1 MSASREKK
9 QRQGSGPSEKANQ
22 LQQEQAERKRKTILY
37 SIIGA
42 VVVVLVA
49 ALLIWNTGFFQAR
62 ATAATV
68 GGTNISVAD
77 MSYYYYRARSDVAYY
92 SQWGLYSFDSSI
104 PDDEQF
110 YNEEEQTTWRDYFME
125 TALDQATYY
134 TVLYNAAVADGRS
147 VSEVRDDVN
156 AQIESMKSSAS
167 SNNTSYATYLRAV
180 YGEYMSAGSF
190 KDLMGRILLAS
201 QYYNDHGD
209 QLAKGYTQED
219 LEAYYT
225 ENTDSVDTFEYSY
238 LHFSPETVEDKD
250 ADGNDLPEEEVTAK
264 KELALAEAKTKVDEA
279 QAAYKDGAS
288 IADLISQYSPSSSAD
303 HTTAVGSSA
312 VYSKEILDLGED
324 ESAVVEGSNGYDLVV
339 FHSRGRDER
348 PIANVRHI
356 LVQAETSTAE
366 DGSTAAP
373 TEETWTAAQQ
383 KAQSILDEY
392 AAGAQGAD
400 AFGALANKYSD
411 DPGSNTTGGVYSD
424 ITRNSS
430 YVTEFKDWIFEDG
443 RQAGDTGLVRHDG
456 GTSGYSG
463 YHVMYLDSF
472 GEAEWA
478 YSVRNTLANQQTIE
492 WEESLE
498 AGNEAVAA
506 KGADYFGH

>member
-9 QRQGSGPSEKANQ
+9 QRQGSGPSEKTNQ

-37 SIIGA
+37 SVIGA

-68 GGTNISVAD
+68 GGANVSVAD
-77 MSYYYYRARSDVAYY
+77 MSYYYYSARSDVAYY
-92 SQWGLYSFDSSI
+92 SQWGLYSFNSSI
-104 PDDEQF
+104 PDDQQF

-125 TALDQATYY
+125 TALDQATRY
-134 TVLYNAAVADGRS
+134 TVLYNAAVADGHS
-147 VSEVRDDVN
+147 VSEVQDDVN
-156 AQIESMKSSAS
+156 AQIESVKSSAAA
-167 SNNTSYATYLRAV
+167 NNVSYAAYLQAV
-180 YGEYMSAGSF
+180 YGDYMSTGSY
-190 KDLMGRILLAS
+190 KDLMGRIMLAS
-201 QYYNDHGD
+201 QYASDHGD
-209 QLAKGYTQED
+209 QLAESYTQED
-219 LEAYYT
+219 LEAYYA
-225 ENTDSVDTFEYSY
+225 ENTDAVDTFEYSY
-238 LHFSPETVEDKD
+238 LHFSPETVETKD
-250 ADGNDLPEEEVTAK
+250 ADGNDLPEDEVTTK
-264 KELALAEAKTKVDEA
+264 QELALAAAKTKADEA

-288 IADLISQYSPSSSAD
+288 IADLISEYSPSSSAD
-303 HTTAVGSSA
+303 HTSVTGSSS
-312 VYSKEILDLGED
+312 VYSEEILKLGKD
-324 ESAVVEGSNGYDLVV
+324 ESAVVEGYNGYDLLV
-339 FHSRGRDER
+339 FHSRGRNEGL
-348 PIANVRHI
+348 IANVRHI
-356 LVQAETSTAE
+356 LVEAETSTNE

-392 AAGAQGAD
+392 AAGAQGGD

-424 ITRNSS
+424 ITRSSS

-443 RQAGDTGLVRHDG
+443 RQVGDTGLVRHEG
-456 GTSGYSG
+456 GTTGYSG

-478 YSVRNTLANQQTIE
+478 YSVRNSLANQQTTE
-492 WEESLE
+492 WMESLE
-498 AGNEAVAA
+498 AGNEAVAT
-506 KGADYFGH
+506 KGADYFGR